1 MRSPRSW
8 FPLLGWLAATLSSIV
23 LASVAMLPVLRT
35 ATGDD
40 GGLISAD
47 QLRRSGD
54 RAPLPL
60 PSVPSASPSS
70 PAPAATTPSPRAT
83 PDDPADDEEEPESP
97 PTTTPPAS
105 KPSSKPPATK
115 PTTPSRV
122 VDGWTVT
129 TDSGGVD
136 TYVQAFRVDGGQAV
150 VRIRGGRVQL
160 VSATPNNGFE
170 VAVVQNRPEDLAV
183 YFNETNH
190 SFIIHAVWNV
200 DRPNV
205 QIDEIGG

>member
-1 MRSPRSW
+1 M
-8 FPLLGWLAATLSSIV
+8 PLLGWLAATLTSIV

-40 GGLISAD
+40 GGLITAD

-70 PAPAATTPSPRAT
+70 PAPAATTPPARAT
-83 PDDPADDEEEPESP
+83 PDEPAEKPEDEPETP
-97 PTTTPPAS
+97 PTTRPATT
-105 KPSSKPPATK
+105 KPTSKPPAANK
-115 PTTPSRV
+115 PATPSRV

-129 TDSGGVD
+129 TDGGGTD
-136 TYVQAFRVDGGQAV
+136 TYTQAFRVDGGQAV
-150 VRIRGGRVQL
+150 IRIRDAKVQL

-170 VAVVQNRPEDLAV
+170 VAAVQDRPEDLAV

>member
-1 MRSPRSW
+1 MRSPRTW
-8 FPLLGWLAATLSSIV
+8 FPLLGWLAATLTSIV

-70 PAPAATTPSPRAT
+70 PAPATTTPPARAT
-83 PDDPADDEEEPESP
+83 PDERADDGAKPDST
-97 PTTTPPAS
+97 PTTTPPTS
-105 KPSSKPPATK
+105 KPPKPPATK
-115 PTTPSRV
+115 PTSPSRV

-129 TDSGGVD
+129 TDGGGVD
-136 TYVQAFRVDGGQAV
+136 TYTQAFRVDGGQAV
-150 VRIRGGRVQL
+150 VRIRSGKVQL

-170 VAVVQNRPEDLAV
+170 VAVVQDRPEDLAV

-190 SFIIHAVWNV
+190 SFIVHAVWNV

-205 QIDEIGG
+205 RIDEIGS